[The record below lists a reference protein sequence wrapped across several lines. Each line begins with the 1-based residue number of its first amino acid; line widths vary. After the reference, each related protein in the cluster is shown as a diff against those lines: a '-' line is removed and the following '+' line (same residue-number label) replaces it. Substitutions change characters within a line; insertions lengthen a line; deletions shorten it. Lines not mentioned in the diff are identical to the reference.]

1 MKKIVRKRQ
10 LFNKKLVLNIL
21 LVLFMFL
28 SIGYSSLST
37 ALNINGNVD
46 VKKYVEP
53 TLYNVLKEEA
63 ENGGLAVKYTEG
75 HHDSFIE
82 EPTKDIYHW
91 YTEDDTEG
99 AEISNKNNVIFADHC
114 WQMLRTTDTGG
125 VKMIYNGEAENNQCL
140 NTRGTHVGYAART
153 TQSLSTTYYYG
164 TSYTYDKTN
173 NVFSLDGIVTTGS
186 INQGE
191 YTCKQTSS
199 AGTCATLYLVDTINS
214 GSSYYV
220 LPLNGNSNYSQFG
233 KLQYNSN
240 SSSVSAVSYMYNTD
254 YIPEEK
260 YMTYSETVL
269 NYASSIDTLDWYS
282 DDVVW
287 GRPVANK
294 YNLVNP
300 YRISNM
306 NDAIG
311 TYTFGKGTDTS
322 TYDSI
327 HYIVGVNGSTTY
339 YFQLDDSGNHSLADF
354 NYKYTYG
361 DSYTD
366 NGDGTY
372 TIDNA
377 TTINRSEWYTSYSS
391 LKEKYVCKNATNNTC
406 SDLWYVIAANNYN
419 MTYISSG
426 NNYKYSKGFAWDGSK
441 YVLDNDTSVSFWN
454 IGDSSNKT
462 SLNNAHYTCWNLS
475 GECTSISFI
484 FYYAGSLNYINLT
497 NGKNIEDALNE
508 MLHSNDVNSTI
519 KTALDAW
526 YKHYLLST
534 YDNYIE
540 DTIFC
545 NDRSI
550 SSLGGWSSNGDIT
563 DRYLT
568 FKDYGADINFS
579 CPNITDR
586 FSTANS
592 SAKLTY
598 KVGLMTWPEMNFIY
612 NKNVLKTGQKYWLA
626 SPNRI
631 ETQIYMK
638 ANIFFI
644 NENGVPSTYTPNYA
658 YGVRPTISLKPD
670 TRYISGTGTMADP
683 YIVDTN

>member
-28 SIGYSSLST
+28 SSGYSSLST

-140 NTRGTHVGYAART
+140 NTRGTHVGYVSRT
-153 TQSLSTTYYYG
+153 SQSLASNYWYG
-164 TSYTYDKTN
+164 TDYVYDSSNQTFK
-173 NVFSLDGIVTTGS
+173 VIGTTEQVIWSDATSSNLFGK
-186 INQGE
+186 
-191 YTCKQTSS
+191 YTCKSTNLDD
-199 AGTCATLYLVDTINS
+199 TCLTLYLVE
-214 GSSYYV
+214 SYYNNTSAYV
-220 LPLNGNSNYSQFG
+220 ISLNSNSNYSQFG

-327 HYIVGVNGSTTY
+327 HYMVGVKDSTT
-339 YFQLDDSGNHSLADF
+339 Q
-354 NYKYTYG
+354 
-361 DSYTD
+361 
-366 NGDGTY
+366 
-372 TIDNA
+372 
-377 TTINRSEWYTSYSS
+377 
-391 LKEKYVCKNATNNTC
+391 
-406 SDLWYVIAANNYN
+406 
-419 MTYISSG
+419 
-426 NNYKYSKGFAWDGSK
+426 
-441 YVLDNDTSVSFWN
+441 
-454 IGDSSNKT
+454 
-462 SLNNAHYTCWNLS
+462 
-475 GECTSISFI
+475 
-484 FYYAGSLNYINLT
+484 
-497 NGKNIEDALNE
+497 
-508 MLHSNDVNSTI
+508 
-519 KTALDAW
+519 
-526 YKHYLLST
+526 
-534 YDNYIE
+534 
-540 DTIFC
+540 
-545 NDRSI
+545 
-550 SSLGGWSSNGDIT
+550 
-563 DRYLT
+563 
-568 FKDYGADINFS
+568 
-579 CPNITDR
+579 
-586 FSTANS
+586 
-592 SAKLTY
+592 
-598 KVGLMTWPEMNFIY
+598 
-612 NKNVLKTGQKYWLA
+612 
-626 SPNRI
+626 
-631 ETQIYMK
+631 
-638 ANIFFI
+638 
-644 NENGVPSTYTPNYA
+644 
-658 YGVRPTISLKPD
+658 
-670 TRYISGTGTMADP
+670 
-683 YIVDTN
+683 